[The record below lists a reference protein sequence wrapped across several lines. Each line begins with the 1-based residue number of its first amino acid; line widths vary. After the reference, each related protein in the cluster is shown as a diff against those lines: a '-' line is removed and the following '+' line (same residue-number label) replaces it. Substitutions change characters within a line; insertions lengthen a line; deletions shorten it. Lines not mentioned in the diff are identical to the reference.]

1 MFQRFSI
8 SIVLRAIIDV
18 GRGDIPLEDL
28 KFCCAECGSR
38 LTDAVV
44 MARDAL
50 AVQPWRHE
58 AG

>member
-1 MFQRFSI
+1 LFQRFSI

-18 GRGDIPLEDL
+18 GRGDIPLKDL
-28 KFCCAECGSR
+28 KFCCTECGSR

-50 AVQPWRHE
+50 GVQPWRHK